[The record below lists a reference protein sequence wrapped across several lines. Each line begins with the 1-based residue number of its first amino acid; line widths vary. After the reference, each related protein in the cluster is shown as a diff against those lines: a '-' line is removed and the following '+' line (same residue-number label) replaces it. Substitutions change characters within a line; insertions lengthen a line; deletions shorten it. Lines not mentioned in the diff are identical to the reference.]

1 VNLRDRIN
9 SLDQEVSQVGH
20 GLASKKKALLKS
32 KRTAGNLDEAI
43 GTLQSCLRVL
53 DMVNKVGEMIR
64 DRKYWSAL
72 RVCII
77 LSRVSNRPN

>member
-1 VNLRDRIN
+1 M
-9 SLDQEVSQVGH
+9 SQVGH

-64 DRKYWSAL
+64 ERKYWSAL
-72 RVCII
+72 RVGVFRDSA
-77 LSRVSNRPN
+77 LPTN